1 MMKDVGELM
10 LAVFGELISKGLNL
24 KQLNSVKAVI
34 SESSMNAL
42 KEQIASLSRLQKQTK
57 GTLASLRMSKDL
69 EALFTSIKT
78 LPEAEGDAQEIQNVN

>member
-10 LAVFGELISKGLNL
+10 LAVFGELISKGFNL
-24 KQLNSVKAVI
+24 KQLDSVKAVI

-42 KEQIASLSRLQKQTK
+42 KEQIASLTRLQKQTK

-78 LPEAEGDAQEIQNVN
+78 LPEAEGDAQEMQDIN

>member
-24 KQLNSVKAVI
+24 KQLDSVKAVI

-42 KEQIASLSRLQKQTK
+42 KEQIASLTRLQKQTK

-78 LPEAEGDAQEIQNVN
+78 LPEAEGDAQEMQDIN